1 LKTSETTTEK
11 RCHGYEKAY
20 TLLILAIINANEI
33 VVVATEKFGQF
44 KTLLIFN
51 NLVVQ

>member
-33 VVVATEKFGQF
+33 VVATEKFGQF